1 MGQSAPL
8 PYSEQGDRQPF
19 DAAEW
24 AKAVAGAVGILV
36 VIVAAFIAVRHGLTL
51 SYDKRGNGCQ
61 SLTGASAWTLELA
74 LLVPRLALVAWCG
87 LTAAALQVRAARER
101 GEAGIGRGSAG
112 LRGALWGFLLAFVL
126 AGRDP
131 LMALVLIPYVFL
143 PCAVCGLAWAVR
155 ATWRAWRRG
164 GGPPWWTGLWL
175 AWWLL
180 AGLVLPV
187 TLVVLADSG
196 AVSSC

>member
-87 LTAAALQVRAARER
+87 LTAAALRFGQRVSAARPASGEDPR
-101 GEAGIGRGSAG
+101 GFVARC
-112 LRGALWGFLLAFVL
+112 GASCSRSCSPG
-126 AGRDP
+126 
-131 LMALVLIPYVFL
+131 
-143 PCAVCGLAWAVR
+143 
-155 ATWRAWRRG
+155 ATR
-164 GGPPWWTGLWL
+164 
-175 AWWLL
+175 
-180 AGLVLPV
+180 
-187 TLVVLADSG
+187 
-196 AVSSC
+196 